1 MRLFS
6 VAVIIAAFAVS
17 AADASELT
25 HAEMATSISAEPRQW
40 SLSVRWENDT
50 FGGTDRFYTNGVSF
64 SLARSGS
71 SWLDPLADRLPW
83 GAGRRTVSYEFG
95 QIMVTPTDTSRLI
108 PDPND
113 RPYAGIFYLGLSLH
127 VDRKDSYHGL
137 KFITGVVGPWSL
149 AEETQKEMHRWVDS
163 SQPQGWDYQLRNEP
177 IVNLVYEHRRKY
189 RLLGEAHGLA
199 IEMLPAAN
207 VMLGNVLTQGQIGS
221 QLRIGY
227 NIPDDFGATLM
238 RGMVHLPPPR
248 PSTDPHLSQKLGVFI
263 YCGANMNLV
272 LRHITLDGNTW
283 EESPSVE
290 KEWLVPAA
298 EVGMAVA
305 TRRFMLTFS
314 HVLWGREFKGQKT
327 NSEFGALTVTYR
339 F

>member
-6 VAVIIAAFAVS
+6 VVMIISAFILSNAS
-17 AADASELT
+17 AAEPS
-25 HAEMATSISAEPRQW
+25 HAKAATSINAEPRQW
-40 SLSVRWENDT
+40 SLSARWENDA
-50 FGGTDRFYTNGVSF
+50 FGGTDRFYTNGISF

-83 GAGRRTVSYEFG
+83 GTGHRTVSYEFG
-95 QIMVTPTDTSRLI
+95 QIMVTPVDTSRPI
-108 PDPND
+108 PDPAD
-113 RPYAGIFYLGLSLH
+113 RPYAGILYLGLSLH
-127 VDRKDSYHGL
+127 VDGKDSYHGL

-149 AEETQKEMHRWVDS
+149 AEETQKEVHRWVDS

-189 RLLGEAHGLA
+189 RLLGKSCGLA
-199 IEMLPAAN
+199 LEMLPAAN
-207 VMLGNVLTQGQIGS
+207 VMLGNVLTQGQIGG
-221 QLRIGY
+221 QLRLGY
-227 NIPDDFGATLM
+227 NIPDDFGTTLM

-248 PSTDPHLSQKLGVFI
+248 PSTDPRLSQKLGVFI
-263 YCGANMNLV
+263 YGGANMNLV

-283 EESPSVE
+283 KESPSVE

-305 TRRFMLTFS
+305 TRRFMVTFS
-314 HVLWGREFKGQKT
+314 HVLWGREFKGQQT
-327 NSEFGALTVTYR
+327 NSEFGAFTVTCR